1 MLVVAEWDFRNLCH
15 QFKIFMVFSKF
26 PEHFLRNLCHIL
38 TIYAIKTDIVQTE
51 TTMIWFVNAAFLL
64 IISRTNIT
72 SPSPHKLW
80 VWFCSISFFQGMR
93 VFRKINWEQS
103 AVFAYIILTLFT
115 MPRVFPEKNEEIIM
129 LSPPITTKNQQI
141 CMIFRSVKEYYLGP
155 VQTSM
160 MELLCQN
167 G

>member
-1 MLVVAEWDFRNLCH
+1 MTHTCAYREVRNVGFSENFAYVLNEWPLIIINFVLVVAEWDLRNLCH

-80 VWFCSISFFQGMR
+80 VWFCSIRFFQRMR
-93 VFRKINWEQS
+93 VFRKINWEQ
-103 AVFAYIILTLFT
+103 
-115 MPRVFPEKNEEIIM
+115 
-129 LSPPITTKNQQI
+129 
-141 CMIFRSVKEYYLGP
+141 
-155 VQTSM
+155 
-160 MELLCQN
+160 
-167 G
+167 